1 MNYPF
6 FMKEVITMLRG
17 YFGLFLRAIVICY
30 MVIVATRFVHNF
42 YIELNKEVYLMN
54 RDVNRVYTE
63 MGLEF

>member
-1 MNYPF
+1 
-6 FMKEVITMLRG
+6 MLRG